1 MKRSWVWIAAL
12 VALSLPAGSA
22 LGAPAAQ
29 QLSTLALS
37 VTDPGE
43 AGAVDAAP
51 AATLAPERAAA
62 LGFGGAEFAKA
73 PPPTYESVRYRPRR
87 RYREPDRYRDEET
100 DRRRSEAFSQI
111 HAGFVDP
118 DGEQNASFLLG
129 FRGAIVVDDHIQIGG
144 QLDWAHKSTSEGAS
158 GPPIIGP
165 GGVPITPQDE
175 VSRSSLNL
183 FPLMGFVQI
192 SADRSLPVVPYFGA
206 GAGYELLFLRQENF
220 QTGDEFSGTFDGFG
234 WQVWGGA
241 GIPLSTR
248 ARFNAEVFVNNAEL
262 TGDVENTGTG
272 ESFRGIVDMDGVGMR
287 FGLAW
292 GY

>member
-1 MKRSWVWIAAL
+1 MKRSSIWLAAL

-22 LGAPAAQ
+22 LGAPVAQ
-29 QLSTLALS
+29 QVSPLALS

-43 AGAVDAAP
+43 ASASDAAP
-51 AATLAPERAAA
+51 AAAMAPDRAEA

-73 PPPTYESVRYRPRR
+73 PPTYESVRYRPRR
-87 RYREPDRYRDEET
+87 RYREPDRYRDEDT
-100 DRRRSEAFSQI
+100 YRRRSEAFSQI

-129 FRGAIVVDDHIQIGG
+129 FRGAIVVDQHIQIGG
-144 QLDWAHKSTSEGAS
+144 QLDWAHKSQSEGTQGTVVIAPD
-158 GPPIIGP
+158 GT
-165 GGVPITPQDE
+165 VITPANE

-206 GAGYELLFLRQENF
+206 GAGYELLFLSAENF
-220 QTGDEFSGTFDGFG
+220 QTGEQFDGTFDGFG

-241 GIPLSTR
+241 GIPLSAR

-262 TGDVENTGTG
+262 TGDF
-272 ESFRGIVDMDGVGMR
+272 ESSSTPPQRGIVNMDGVGMR